1 MFVLSKC
8 RMPFFLEGRITFK
21 DQGSRI
27 EWSFRKRFRL
37 WRKSPFSAYSGQ
49 VKSRIAQARRVS
61 GGAQGKF
68 QRKSE
73 KEKAVLPLCTSY
85 KEQEASWA
93 PKRTNYLNHVK
104 CGIKN
109 SIVITLLGK
118 DSHFACKDAVSI
130 SRAEIALCAKCKN
143 IRKCSRLI
151 EPKRWTPQKLWG
163 FQKEISKSDWKLKH
177 AESKRVKEEKWK
189 WKWKSGPI

>member
-1 MFVLSKC
+1 MTRCKAAQSSAQPRLDQTSRARPSYFLVFFTAAFQLFAIFVSNIFIFHFQLFSYQIASSERAPKY
-8 RMPFFLEGRITFK
+8 PNSVRIAENLQNFEK
-21 DQGSRI
+21 
-27 EWSFRKRFRL
+27 F

-61 GGAQGKF
+61 GGTQGKF

-130 SRAEIALCAKCKN
+130 SRAEIALVRNAK
-143 IRKCSRLI
+143 I
-151 EPKRWTPQKLWG
+151 
-163 FQKEISKSDWKLKH
+163 F
-177 AESKRVKEEKWK
+177 ESAAD
-189 WKWKSGPI
+189 